1 MTKINIRKKTQ
12 RGSTVYEVDMRRY
25 GGGQPVYKTL
35 SAAAVF
41 VEQQQKMLGGVRE
54 SKRTRTDWTFQDLF
68 DSYLEHLNN
77 VGKDVHNKQRSIRTI
92 AEAKID
98 DMPLPFIKVRE
109 FMVGDIEEV
118 LDCIRG
124 KRSKKTLQGFLA
136 HFSQALDYA
145 VRKSCVSYNVF
156 SQLKDGVV
164 IETNQQ
170 EKPKLAQISEDIIH
184 KIAAVMS
191 GQNKT
196 MFLVSAYTGLREG
209 ELRALTWDD
218 IDFDAEEISV
228 KKVVVYEKSYVEQ
241 KDGTLYERNDMV
253 ERPWTKTD
261 AGMRRVPMAKF
272 IVKMLK
278 EHKLLKGN
286 QKLVFASSTGHW
298 KSPARFHALMQKYCR
313 KAGVEHIRW
322 HDLRHYCASQF
333 LKVYGNDWNRIKT
346 YIGHKSIRT
355 TIDTYGHWIENQQEK
370 EAAKDL
376 LNEKWSHIAEQVQ

>member
-1 MTKINIRKKTQ
+1 
-12 RGSTVYEVDMRRY
+12 
-25 GGGQPVYKTL
+25 
-35 SAAAVF
+35 AVF

-54 SKRTRTDWTFQDLF
+54 SKRARTDWTFEDLF
-68 DSYLEHLNN
+68 DSYLEHLDN
-77 VGKDVHNKQRSIRTI
+77 VGKDVHNKQRSIRTVS
-92 AEAKID
+92 EAKID
-98 DMPLPFIKVRE
+98 DMPLAFMKVRE

-124 KRSKKTLQGFLA
+124 KRSRKTLQGFLA

-164 IETNQQ
+164 IETNHR

-196 MFLVSAYTGLREG
+196 MFLVSAYTGLRQG

-228 KKVVVYEKSYVEQ
+228 KKVVVYEKSYVKQ
-241 KDGTLYERNDMV
+241 KDGTLFERNDMV

-261 AGMRRVPMAKF
+261 AGMRRVPLAKF

-278 EHKLLKGN
+278 EHKLYKGN
-286 QKLVFASSTGHW
+286 
-298 KSPARFHALMQKYCR
+298 
-313 KAGVEHIRW
+313 
-322 HDLRHYCASQF
+322 
-333 LKVYGNDWNRIKT
+333 
-346 YIGHKSIRT
+346 
-355 TIDTYGHWIENQQEK
+355 
-370 EAAKDL
+370 
-376 LNEKWSHIAEQVQ
+376 